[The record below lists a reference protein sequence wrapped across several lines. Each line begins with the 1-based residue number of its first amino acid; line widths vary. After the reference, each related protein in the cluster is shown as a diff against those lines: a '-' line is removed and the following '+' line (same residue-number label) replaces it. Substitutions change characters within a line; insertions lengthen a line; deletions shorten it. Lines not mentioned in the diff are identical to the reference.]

1 MAENQTCSPASQRA
15 TSIKIY
21 LGLVAIIVV
30 LTGLTMFLPL
40 EVNQGQQANWL
51 SVIIVALLG
60 GVGLNLTHRAGFP
73 EMWDVHVSSRQR
85 FWLPALIGMAL
96 GAVAVLFDLV
106 QPLGTQAQTRFPDS
120 LVVFSLAGI
129 IEEIII
135 HLFLTTLL
143 IWLISGLVFK
153 GRHQTPVFWIIA
165 VGGAVLYWLLQIS
178 AIMTY
183 FPEHFSIALA
193 AQAFFIITCDYY
205 GRRVSFSESWVSR
218 CSLVTIRL
226 LPCLA
231 HHLGRGDRSGSLLS
245 GVTGQYRLLPSLSAF
260 IHWLLS
266 ASAGKRPA

>member
-1 MAENQTCSPASQRA
+1 MNCTEGEKRKQMAENQTYSPASQRA

-21 LGLVAIIVV
+21 LGLVAIMAV

-85 FWLPALIGMAL
+85 FWLPALIGIAL

-106 QPLGTQAQTRFPDS
+106 QSLGAQAQTRFPDS

-129 IEEIII
+129 TEEIII

-153 GRHQTPVFWIIA
+153 GRHQKPVFWIIA

-183 FPEHFSIALA
+183 FPERFSTALA
-193 AQAFFIITCDYY
+193 AQAFLII
-205 GRRVSFSESWVSR
+205 
-218 CSLVTIRL
+218 LVTITAGAYLFRRAGF
-226 LPCLA
+226 LA
-231 HHLGRGDRSGSLLS
+231 ALSLRYGFYLVWHIIW
-245 GVTGQYRLLPSLSAF
+245 GGGIGLVRYFLA
-260 IHWLLS
+260 
-266 ASAGKRPA
+266 